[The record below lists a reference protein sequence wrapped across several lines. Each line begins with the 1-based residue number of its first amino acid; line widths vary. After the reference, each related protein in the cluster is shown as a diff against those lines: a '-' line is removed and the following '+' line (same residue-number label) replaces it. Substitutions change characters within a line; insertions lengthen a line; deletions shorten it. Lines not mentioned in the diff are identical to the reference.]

1 MKSMTQPQTFNYSF
15 FLDHLNLDSMH
26 HRAFLSAVMTR
37 LAELDPEAFVKGSDL
52 HTLFLAAVQTKA
64 PLVTDSL

>member
-1 MKSMTQPQTFNYSF
+1 MTTINQSQIFNYSF
-15 FLDHLNLDSMH
+15 FLDHLDLDSMH
-26 HRAFLSAVMTR
+26 HRAFLSAVMAR

-64 PLVTDSL
+64 PLVTESL